1 MALNTANNDETA
13 FSIGHIPGTEP
24 IELKR
29 GDLLEE
35 GGHRIAEIFESTADH
50 VPSKS
55 GIRLATKALRQAGY
69 GLLQIPGKLTTM
81 HSLGKA
87 EKPHDREFVRM
98 RDEKART
105 FVEDF
110 LGRFVAEESAVFG
123 AENVRPA
130 VEANR
135 KGEPVIQMGNHGT
148 ELDPVLNSIL
158 LDREQKNR
166 KHGDQTTANALAEA
180 REKMLAVIG
189 HKVMLEK
196 FRRIF
201 AGSVHSLFT
210 ISAKYR
216 DGLQGE
222 DRDISSAYINNVNT
236 VLEELISNPEYLVML
251 FPEGGRTRN
260 NQIGMQMGVVRAAT
274 GKLILPTFIDAPD
287 GFMELEQGEKMDLK
301 PQTVNLYFGKPFM
314 PNGGTS
320 AKKGIDDFVGRFR
333 DSLGEVGAP
342 VGDYEWGVMKREK
355 RNGDQ
360 PRELQ
365 FHEVA

>member
-1 MALNTANNDETA
+1 MAVNATNSDETG
-13 FSIGHIPGTEP
+13 FSIGHIPGTEE
-24 IELKR
+24 IALKR
-29 GDLLEE
+29 GDLLQE

-50 VPSKS
+50 VPSKQ
-55 GIRLATKALRQAGY
+55 GILLATKALRQAGY

-81 HSLGKA
+81 NRLGKA

-98 RDEKART
+98 RDESART

-123 AENVRPA
+123 AENVLPA

-158 LDREQKNR
+158 LDREYAKR
-166 KHGDQTTANALAEA
+166 KHGDQPTANAVAEA
-180 REKMLAVIG
+180 REKLLAVIG

-216 DGLQGE
+216 DSLQGE
-222 DRDISSAYINNVNT
+222 DRDVSSAYINNVHT
-236 VLEELISNPEYLVML
+236 VLETLISNPEYLVML

-274 GKLILPTFIDAPD
+274 GKLILPTFIDAPE
-287 GFMELEQGEKMDLK
+287 GFMELEQGEKMDLR
-301 PQTVNLYFGKPFM
+301 PQTVNLHFGKPFI
-314 PNGGTS
+314 PNGGKS
-320 AKKGIDDFVGRFR
+320 ATKGMDDFVGMFR

-342 VGDYEWGVMKREK
+342 VEQYEWGIMKREK

-360 PRELQ
+360 PRELK
-365 FHEVA
+365 FHGVV